1 MTHIYS
7 NLLGAIAMQNFIY
20 EQYRKLIRE
29 SKFRWLIILG
39 SALYILSPIDI
50 SPDII
55 PIVGWI
61 DDGVVLTL
69 LLTEVSAI
77 LMEKIKE
84 KKTTFSDRPETEE
97 PKGNTVDVAAVDVDA
112 VRGK

>member
-1 MTHIYS
+1 LGPITVKNLIYD
-7 NLLGAIAMQNFIY
+7 
-20 EQYRKLIRE
+20 QYRKLIRE

-50 SPDII
+50 SPDLI

-61 DDGVVLTL
+61 DDGVVVTL

-77 LMEKIKE
+77 LMEKLKE
-84 KKTTFSDRPETEE
+84 KKTASTSDQPEDSKESDDQTI
-97 PKGNTVDVAAVDVDA
+97 DVDS
-112 VRGK
+112 VRVK

>member
-1 MTHIYS
+1 M
-7 NLLGAIAMQNFIY
+7 NFTQVLY
-20 EQYRKLIRE
+20 DQYRNLIRD
-29 SKFRWLIILG
+29 SKYRWAIIIA

-50 SPDII
+50 APDFL

-77 LMEKIKE
+77 LMEKVKAKRDNSSE
-84 KKTTFSDRPETEE
+84 NVADDVADKTV
-97 PKGNTVDVAAVDVDA
+97 TVDSVQV
-112 VRGK
+112 K